1 MSDPADLVE
10 NTKTSLKILQSLG
23 EAIPGGGIVK
33 CISGIGLALVE
44 TAQMV
49 RVNRRD
55 CCAIAEEAARQILL
69 INEHLTEDQDISDDH
84 KARLECYW
92 LWKMQ

>member
-1 MSDPADLVE
+1 MSINPRLRTNDLPFNIISQYLRMSDPADLVE

-44 TAQMV
+44 TAQV
-49 RVNRRD
+49 GL
-55 CCAIAEEAARQILL
+55 ALRQRISLVILGF
-69 INEHLTEDQDISDDH
+69 
-84 KARLECYW
+84 
-92 LWKMQ
+92 